1 MRGHAEQVRSTNAKQ
16 RETDKMLVE
25 LKKIST
31 DHGKATTK
39 LSANVQTALQLNDK
53 VVEAQR
59 KVTQVDA
66 RFRPLEQGV
75 QGAIEQFREI
85 ADLKH
90 LLRDLQQQA
99 AQAESRLD
107 GLDTLTERAARA
119 EEAAQE
125 QAARVEDL
133 GVALEDETR
142 AREASDRETGRL
154 RRALGMVSAEDA
166 LAARRGSAAGL
177 GEEELRVG
185 VVEELAARVRALA
198 DEHAGLRGELARVDA
213 LERGARETARE
224 LRGLARAG
232 GVQIGAAGA
241 DEDAGDGRPHL
252 SQLREEVRELRE
264 HVRELAARVP
274 AGPAARSAA
283 APADEPGGAG
293 IGTAAEGE
301 ACERRGSGGAGGEG
315 AGAERDGAGPARQ
328 ARAEAP
334 ATADA
339 LAAEGNGESGAG
351 DQRGAAEGA
360 AATGL
365 ARRTNSAVSRAP
377 AGGGPPAP
385 AEAAPGARDGDGKA
399 PSTEAF
405 LLMFNEVR
413 PLFVRSLSIGD
424 SRRRASRRADRA
436 PSDASGPLMR
446 AERRRWGSCARRSR

>member
-16 RETDKMLVE
+16 RETDKMLAE

-31 DHGKATTK
+31 DHGKAITK
-39 LSANVQTALQLNDK
+39 LSANVQTAL
-53 VVEAQR
+53 
-59 KVTQVDA
+59 
-66 RFRPLEQGV
+66 
-75 QGAIEQFREI
+75 
-85 ADLKH
+85 
-90 LLRDLQQQA
+90 QA

-125 QAARVEDL
+125 QAARVQDL

-142 AREASDRETGRL
+142 AREASERETGRL

-198 DEHAGLRGELARVDA
+198 DEHAELRGELARVDA

-241 DEDAGDGRPHL
+241 DWDAGDSRPHLL

-283 APADEPGGAG
+283 APADEPDGAG
-293 IGTAAEGE
+293 VGPAAEGE
-301 ACERRGSGGAGGEG
+301 AWERRGSGGARGEG
-315 AGAERDGAGPARQ
+315 AGAGEERDHAGPARQ

-339 LAAEGNGESGAG
+339 LAADGNGESGAG

-360 AATGL
+360 AAAGL
-365 ARRTNSAVSRAP
+365 ARRTNSAVSLAP
-377 AGGGPPAP
+377 SGGGPPAP
-385 AEAAPGARDGDGKA
+385 AEAAPGARDEDGKA